1 MRLSETGHRVLKGLA
16 TRQTSTR
23 KSAGEIYTSLL
34 PIHDISLFSGHSLAQ
49 GATSQQLTRNLGKLG
64 TDVAFG
70 TRRALLS
77 MFISA
82 LMIV

>member
-1 MRLSETGHRVLKGLA
+1 MKLSETGHRVLEGLGI
-16 TRQTSTR
+16 RQTSTR
-23 KSAGEIYTSLL
+23 KSAGEIYSSLL
-34 PIHDISLFSGHSLAQ
+34 YIHDISLFLGPSLAQ
-49 GATSQQLTRNLGKLG
+49 GATSQQLTRNLGKFG
-64 TDVAFG
+64 TDVEFG